1 GSEHPGAGRLLLAA
15 RRDRLPP
22 VQLAR
27 LPARGAE
34 GTAAAEAGREGET
47 GEATEDEALEH
58 GRRELRLDARDRAPR
73 TARRRRSVVLRPRT
87 LTAHAEAA
95 RRGRG
100 REDGAPDGDLR
111 RDRRPRARAG
121 RPPCGDRGVRSDG
134 RRPRA
139 PRARAQ
145 ACGDAVRVPVAD
157 PPQPA
162 RARTGGPRAHGAVRA
177 REVQHPRDRR
187 FDETAR
193 DLVARLRPR
202 GPAAY

>member
-1 GSEHPGAGRLLLAA
+1 
-15 RRDRLPP
+15 
-22 VQLAR
+22 
-27 LPARGAE
+27 
-34 GTAAAEAGREGET
+34 
-47 GEATEDEALEH
+47 
-58 GRRELRLDARDRAPR
+58 
-73 TARRRRSVVLRPRT
+73 
-87 LTAHAEAA
+87 AHAEAA

-100 REDGAPDGDLR
+100 REDGALDGDLR

-202 GPAAY
+202 GPAAYGGADVRYAVRRALVIGTLITIGALLALFASTGIRARVLDA